1 MGICD
6 YKRNKVTIS
15 INARKST
22 TTFHQKESV
31 QYSNS
36 NIKLSKT
43 SESII
48 NDDKLNKRNKN
59 IKQQNLNSEIKI
71 INDLKRHIYKS
82 PKKKDNYIINVNDI
96 SIYKCRNNDACDFF
110 FQISENKENT
120 KYKEHIYTNC
130 KYKKFYCIICKE
142 IINNFTK
149 ILNHKCFTGEN
160 KLNSLCSCIPLR
172 NCIKCGKTL
181 IWNDKKEI
189 NNKKENCFKLLN
201 YHENEKYYFYCD
213 NCNIKICQNHS
224 PPPIC
229 RVCGC
234 GEKLKGGII
243 QKCCICDNLGGIG
256 WYCNLC
262 NNGIEICENCL
273 DKFNEIYFGPI

>member
-82 PKKKDNYIINVNDI
+82 PKKKDNYIINVNVFQYI
-96 SIYKCRNNDACDFF
+96 NVEIMMHVIFF
-110 FQISENKENT
+110 F
-120 KYKEHIYTNC
+120 KYQKI
-130 KYKKFYCIICKE
+130 KK
-142 IINNFTK
+142 TQ
-149 ILNHKCFTGEN
+149 
-160 KLNSLCSCIPLR
+160 
-172 NCIKCGKTL
+172 
-181 IWNDKKEI
+181 
-189 NNKKENCFKLLN
+189 
-201 YHENEKYYFYCD
+201 
-213 NCNIKICQNHS
+213 NIKSIF
-224 PPPIC
+224 
-229 RVCGC
+229 
-234 GEKLKGGII
+234 I
-243 QKCCICDNLGGIG
+243 QIANIRSF
-256 WYCNLC
+256 
-262 NNGIEICENCL
+262 IV
-273 DKFNEIYFGPI
+273 